1 MEILKQDMKNLFH
14 DLDLLSG
21 LVLKDDQ
28 IKWDVQNIK
37 DQIVEMLSEYSRSV
51 EIMGRFSFKTDD
63 LAELREWVFKED

>member
-21 LVLKDDQ
+21 LVMKDDQ

-37 DQIVEMLSEYSRSV
+37 EQIVEMLSEYSNSV
-51 EIMGRFSFKTDD
+51 EIMGRFSFKTGD
-63 LAELREWVFKED
+63 LDELREWVFKED

>member
-21 LVLKDDQ
+21 LVMKDDQ

-37 DQIVEMLSEYSRSV
+37 DQIIEMLSEYSRSV

-63 LAELREWVFKED
+63 LDELREWVFKED